1 VNRYTAMKIV
11 VIVALGAAMTG
22 VLSDYIRA
30 QMEPTT
36 QVPGGDVNR
45 AKQEM
50 QMYGC
55 GSCHEIPGVPA
66 AHGAVGPPLS
76 GMGKRAYVAGKLP
89 NEPDNLIYWIQHPQ
103 SVWPGNAMPNL
114 GVTDQD
120 ARDIAAYLYTLK

>member
-11 VIVALGAAMTG
+11 VIVMLGAAMTG

-30 QMEPTT
+30 QREPTT
-36 QVPGGDVNR
+36 QVPGGDMNR
-45 AKQEM
+45 AKQEI
-50 QMYGC
+50 QLYGC
-55 GSCHEIPGVPA
+55 GSCHEIPGVSG

-103 SVWPGNAMPNL
+103 SVWPGNVMPDV

>member
-1 VNRYTAMKIV
+1 MNRYTAMKIV

-22 VLSDYIRA
+22 VGSDYIRK
-30 QMEPTT
+30 QREPTT
-36 QVPGGDVNR
+36 QVPGGDVHR
-45 AKQEM
+45 ASQEM

-55 GSCHEIPGVPA
+55 GSCHEIPGVSG
-66 AHGAVGPPLS
+66 AHGAVGPSLT

-89 NEPDNLIYWIQHPQ
+89 NEPNNLIYWIQHPQ
-103 SVWPGNAMPNL
+103 AVWPGNVMPDV

>member
-1 VNRYTAMKIV
+1 MNRYTAMKIV
-11 VIVALGAAMTG
+11 VVVALGAAMTG

-36 QVPGGDVNR
+36 QVPGGDANR
-45 AKQEM
+45 ARPAI

-55 GSCHEIPGVPA
+55 GSCHEIPGVA
-66 AHGAVGPPLS
+66 GAHGAVGPPLT

-89 NEPDNLIYWIQHPQ
+89 NDPANLVYWIQHPQ
-103 SVWPGNAMPNL
+103 AVWPGNAMPDL